1 MNRNQNNKTMN
12 ISKKALMSVL
22 MALTSLVAMAQPYY
36 HVMKQD
42 GSNQTEEAIY
52 DSKNYKIRVDMIPAE
67 EKPKDAIGGKITI
80 WRYDCNK
87 STLKR
92 SFYFSKYGNVIY
104 DNTVKKFHF
113 ETTQMSRMG
122 WYGVY
127 KFKDGM
133 IGSNDVYEHFKRGR
147 TIDECIGTGYISS
160 SASEEDFYFTNPKN
174 LPKLQEDL
182 GNERWG
188 VLSACEWEYV
198 IEALSQELCVCTSD
212 ACCRCLVI
220 DTTPGKSLIKDLQKK
235 AHNYPFLTWEEF
247 YEYERKGLVFL
258 PASGYRGKKGKINNS
273 GETGHYWSCTPVYSN
288 ESWSMGFGLSYKTV
302 YERNNGEG
310 YCVRLVIL
318 AD

>member
-1 MNRNQNNKTMN
+1 MN
-12 ISKKALMSVL
+12 ISKKALMSFI
-22 MALTSLVAMAQPYY
+22 MALTSLIAMAQPYY

-52 DSKNYKIRVDMIPAE
+52 DSKNYKIRVDMVPAE

-80 WRYDCNK
+80 VRYDCDK
-87 STLKR
+87 SCLKR
-92 SFYFSKYGNVIY
+92 SFYFSKHGNVIY
-104 DNTVKKFHF
+104 DNTVKKFRF
-113 ETTQMSRMG
+113 ESGQMDRMG

-127 KFKDGM
+127 RFKDGM
-133 IGSNDVYEHFKRGR
+133 IGSNDVYQHFKRGR
-147 TIDECIGTGYISS
+147 TIDECIGTSYIST

-198 IEALSQELCVCTSD
+198 IDALSETSIVCTSEN
-212 ACCRCLVI
+212 CVRCLLI
-220 DTTPGKSLIKDLQKK
+220 DTTPGWSLLKDWHKQT
-235 AHNYPFLTWEEF
+235 NYPFMSWEQ
-247 YEYERKGLVFL
+247 YEKYKRQGLVFL
-258 PASGYRGKKGKINNS
+258 PASGRRGTNGKIDSS
-273 GETGHYWSCTPVYSN
+273 GEIGYYWSCTPVGSN
-288 ESWSMGFGLSYKTV
+288 KSWCMGFDMSNKSV
-302 YERNNGEG
+302 YESNNGAG

>member
-1 MNRNQNNKTMN
+1 MN
-12 ISKKALMSVL
+12 ISKKALMSFL

-52 DSKNYKIRVDMIPAE
+52 DSKDYKIRVDMVPAE

-80 WRYDCNK
+80 VRYDCDK
-87 STLKR
+87 SCLKR
-92 SFYFSKYGNVIY
+92 SFYFTKHGNVIY
-104 DNTVKKFHF
+104 DNTEKKFYF
-113 ETTQMSRMG
+113 ESGQMDRIG

-127 KFKDGM
+127 IDKMFGP
-133 IGSNDVYEHFKRGR
+133 ISNDIYQHFKWGK
-147 TIDECIGTGYISS
+147 TIDQCIGTRNISAS
-160 SASEEDFYFTNPKN
+160 VSSEEDFYFTNPKN

-198 IEALSQELCVCTSD
+198 IEALSEGICVCTSD
-212 ACCRCLVI
+212 ICCRCLVI
-220 DTTPGKSLIKDLQKK
+220 DSTPAKSLIKELQKK
-235 AHNYPFLTWEEF
+235 AHNYPFLTWEE
-247 YEYERKGLVFL
+247 YCEYARKGLVFL
-258 PASGYRGKKGKINNS
+258 PASGSRGTKGKIDNS
-273 GETGHYWSCTPVYSN
+273 GEAGRYWSCTPVDSN
-288 ESWSMGFGLSYKTV
+288 KSWCMGFGMSYKTV
-302 YERNNGEG
+302 YESNNGAG